1 MYLQTQVVFLLLFI
15 NNTQPKIDF
24 VRLLKSRIHF
34 HDSGKGFLS
43 MFNRSIAIVQNADP
57 VPQFRV
63 LGTKRSTH
71 LRGYGMQ

>member
-24 VRLLKSRIHF
+24 VRLLKSGIHF